1 MPSESNPSPPEQS
14 QTDQPTTQVKY
25 CSTCRSPLVDTH
37 SSPVVLHEAICSVC
51 QDPLSSARIGL
62 RGTVTH
68 ELYVEVENE
77 LVRRAAHESNIE
89 SNGLYIQTRQ
99 IHDGRP
105 FHETMDMESSPTSS
119 SFSSPLSSPTTPT
132 APYTQYSS
140 NLHKYTPLT
149 AITESES
156 TGLIHLVHRTHS
168 GDSPS
173 TCRRQDHPSTTSPD
187 PLIDI
192 TRLRVRS
199 RGHHCL
205 YPGASFQGTQKSGR
219 NSYDVNVTIV
229 VRVLFLLYDPCP

>member
-14 QTDQPTTQVKY
+14 QIDQPTTQVKY
-25 CSTCRSPLVDTH
+25 CSTCRSPLVDTL
-37 SSPVVLHEAICSVC
+37 SSPVVVHEAICTVC
-51 QDPLSSARIGL
+51 QDPLSSARTGL
-62 RGTVTH
+62 RRTVTH

-77 LVRRAAHESNIE
+77 LVRRAAHDSNSE

-99 IHDGRP
+99 MNDGRT
-105 FHETMDMESSPTSS
+105 FHEAMDMEASPTSS
-119 SFSSPLSSPTTPT
+119 SSSSPLSSPSTPTTPYIQ
-132 APYTQYSS
+132 YTSHS
-140 NLHKYTPLT
+140 NKYPPLP

-156 TGLIHLVHRTHS
+156 TELIHLIHRTHS
-168 GDSPS
+168 GDSSS
-173 TCRRQDHPSTTSPD
+173 TFRRQDRPSATSLD

-229 VRVLFLLYDPCP
+229 VRLLFSFRI